1 MQSSENNILLD
12 VVDLKTYFHT
22 DDGIVKA
29 VDGVSFQVLDGEVLG
44 LVGESGC
51 GKSITSISIMGLID
65 SPGRIEGGKVIFS
78 GKNLLEFD
86 DSQMDEVR
94 GNRISMIFQ
103 QPLSSLNPLYTI
115 GDQIVEVLHT
125 HSQIDK
131 KQAWD
136 KAVELLKIVGMPDP
150 EEKAS
155 AYPHEISGGQAQRVM
170 IAIALAL
177 SPKLLIADE
186 PTTAL
191 DVTIQAQILDL
202 MNGLRSKFNTSI
214 IFITHDLGI
223 IAEMADRVAIMY
235 AGNIVEMASTTDLF
249 DHPMHPYTVG
259 LMASVPVLG
268 QLKEQLDTIPGN
280 VPNLIDLP
288 EGCRFAP
295 RCQSRERYHLEICT
309 RVEPDLVELKPGHKV
324 RCWLYQRAP
333 NHNPP
338 LQEKRSLANNQE
350 KNARRKNGAH

>member
-1 MQSSENNILLD
+1 
-12 VVDLKTYFHT
+12 
-22 DDGIVKA
+22 
-29 VDGVSFQVLDGEVLG
+29 
-44 LVGESGC
+44 
-51 GKSITSISIMGLID
+51 
-65 SPGRIEGGKVIFS
+65 
-78 GKNLLEFD
+78 
-86 DSQMDEVR
+86 
-94 GNRISMIFQ
+94 
-103 QPLSSLNPLYTI
+103 
-115 GDQIVEVLHT
+115 
-125 HSQIDK
+125 
-131 KQAWD
+131 
-136 KAVELLKIVGMPDP
+136 
-150 EEKAS
+150 
-155 AYPHEISGGQAQRVM
+155 
-170 IAIALAL
+170 
-177 SPKLLIADE
+177 
-186 PTTAL
+186 
-191 DVTIQAQILDL
+191 
-202 MNGLRSKFNTSI
+202 
-214 IFITHDLGI
+214 
-223 IAEMADRVAIMY
+223 MADRVAIMY